1 MVLQLIFMMMF
12 GGVNSV
18 YDFSFTTIDGKE
30 IKLSEFKGKNIL
42 IVNTASECGFT
53 PQYEALQKLH
63 ERYTDKLVI
72 IGFPANNFGG
82 QEPGSNDEI
91 AEFCEV
97 NYGVSFLLSEKVDVK
112 GEHADPLF
120 KYLTEASNPD
130 FTGDIEWNFEKFL
143 INKEGKLIHR
153 FRSKV
158 NPLDSKIIDAL

>member
-112 GEHADPLF
+112 GEHTDPLF
-120 KYLTEASNPD
+120 KYLTEAPNPD